1 MGLVVSENELADQIV
16 PAEIQLIKKKEQKKK
31 HICTYFFVHQ
41 SNRQLTSNV
50 SNKLGSLQVNLQSWL
65 NF

>member
-16 PAEIQLIKKKEQKKK
+16 PAEIQLIKKKNKK
-31 HICTYFFVHQ
+31 HICTHFFVHQ